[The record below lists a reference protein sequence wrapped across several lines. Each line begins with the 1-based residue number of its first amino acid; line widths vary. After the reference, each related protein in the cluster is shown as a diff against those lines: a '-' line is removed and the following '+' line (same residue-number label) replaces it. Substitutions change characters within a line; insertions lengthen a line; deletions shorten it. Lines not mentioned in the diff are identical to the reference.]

1 MKKECSISFLN
12 TTRVNTVWFLSPVI
26 VHSDEIDVILVNFK
40 RKYSVSYTLRVT
52 WGNVEHH
59 DIGLYLFWRG
69 KLRKE
74 VLKFESWCSVGL

>member
-52 WGNVEHH
+52 
-59 DIGLYLFWRG
+59 
-69 KLRKE
+69 
-74 VLKFESWCSVGL
+74 